1 MVAPER
7 TTADVLD
14 AIATERVLWNDL
26 VAAVGPDR
34 MLEPGPMGEWSFKD
48 LAAHLT
54 GWRLRTIERLE
65 AAGRGEPDPA
75 PPWPATLQED
85 DEINDWIQA
94 QAADQSLHDVLAEA
108 DRSYLRLSAAVEAL
122 PATALWDSAYFPWAD
137 GTAIGQAIID
147 RSFFGHLHDE
157 HEPDVRTWLA
167 RAG

>member
-1 MVAPER
+1 MSAAEH
-7 TTADVLD
+7 TTAEVLD
-14 AIATERVLWNDL
+14 AIAAERVAWNDL
-26 VAAVGPDR
+26 VAAVGPER
-34 MLEPGPMGEWSFKD
+34 MAEPGPMGEWTFKD

-65 AAGRGEPDPA
+65 AAGRGEPEPP
-75 PPWPATLQED
+75 PPWPAALRED

-94 QAADQSLHDVLAEA
+94 QADGRSADEVLAEA
-108 DRSYLRLSAAVEAL
+108 DRSFLRLSAAVEAL
-122 PATALWDSAYFPWAD
+122 PAAALWDASYFPWTE

-147 RSFFGHLHDE
+147 RSLFGHLHDE